1 MSGLDDQIIS
11 EAARWH
17 AASVHDDMDWDSF
30 TLWLE
35 SDERHRIAYDQL
47 SAVDI
52 LLDEHADELDAALP
66 DEDDEPEHS
75 ADVMS
80 RAYGGWKRWAGGA
93 IAAALVA
100 TFAITQLVQPDP
112 LSYDSGSAS
121 LTIALNDGSQVL
133 LAPHSRLT
141 IDGKNQQQI
150 ALEGGA
156 WFDIRHDVNRP
167 MTITAG
173 DVQISDIG
181 TKFDV
186 QTNDSI
192 VRVEVGE
199 GQVQVSAKGLAHP
212 VRLNQLRGL
221 TFDSRNQKLVVTGV
235 DQENIGEWRSGRLS
249 YDAMP
254 LALVATDLSRYAGV
268 KVEVADSLQDEK
280 FSGTLA
286 VGDKEAALRDLSQ
299 LMGVQLDRDDSGYI
313 LSRR

>member
-1 MSGLDDQIIS
+1 MSGLNEQIIS
-11 EAARWH
+11 EAAQWH
-17 AASVHDDMDWDSF
+17 AASVHDDMDWDGF

-35 SDERHRIAYDQL
+35 ADARHRVAFDEM
-47 SAVDI
+47 SAVDLI
-52 LLDEHADELDAALP
+52 LDDHSEALQAALP
-66 DEDDEPEHS
+66 DEHEEPEHITEVTSS
-75 ADVMS
+75 AY
-80 RAYGGWKRWAGGA
+80 AGWKRWAGGA
-93 IAAALVA
+93 IAASLVA
-100 TFAITQLVQPDP
+100 LFALSQFADPDP
-112 LSYDSGSAS
+112 LQYDSASAS
-121 LTIALNDGSQVL
+121 RTIALNDGSQIL

-141 IDGKNQQQI
+141 IEGKDQQKI

-156 WFDIRHDVNRP
+156 WFDIRHDVDRP
-167 MTITAG
+167 MEITAG
-173 DVQISDIG
+173 DLQISDIG

-199 GQVQVSAKGLAHP
+199 GEVQVSAKGLSRP
-212 VRLNQLRGL
+212 VKLDQLHGL
-221 TFDSRNQKLVVTGV
+221 TFNSISQKLLVTAL
-235 DQENIGEWRSGRLS
+235 DKENIGEWRSGRLS

-268 KVEVADSLQDEK
+268 PVKVADSLQAEK

-299 LMGVQLDRDDSGYI
+299 LMGVKLGRDDRGYI